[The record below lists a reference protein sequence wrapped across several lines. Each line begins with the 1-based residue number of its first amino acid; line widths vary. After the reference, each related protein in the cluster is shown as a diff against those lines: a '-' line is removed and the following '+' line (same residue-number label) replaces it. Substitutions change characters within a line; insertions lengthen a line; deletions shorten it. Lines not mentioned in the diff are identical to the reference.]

1 MAVRTPNHKLHFCPI
16 DRSPIDP
23 SPPGSCVP
31 AECAPASGRKQ
42 MFTGSA
48 RKLRDTAADW
58 HNLML
63 KWERLGD
70 EGSAAA
76 TRIVNL
82 SVSKRAE
89 KDVDITAEDDT
100 SFVNERS
107 GNEVSSKLYESY
119 KQELALKQTIVKEI
133 AHTSD
138 PDLLLV
144 YLSSWLHQPYIEDNT
159 KLLLES
165 LLLETMHRTLLF
177 AGQMFL
183 YQVHWSKIGF
193 DTAENNLRLEGHSLR
208 LAGGQWSAVPGTGRR
223 CPLLLL
229 LLRRFR
235 HPGVGLALRSFQL
248 LLRQMLHELLLLLRC

>member
-1 MAVRTPNHKLHFCPI
+1 MKSAGKERMVE
-16 DRSPIDP
+16 S
-23 SPPGSCVP
+23 
-31 AECAPASGRKQ
+31 ECAPASGRKQ

-107 GNEVSSKLYESY
+107 GSHAELDKDLQDGCNELMNILEKMAHIVFKMEKISSSVKGVCALEKFQQEQGRSSVSPLFQTWPVTRFDEVSSKLYESY

-165 LLLETMHRTLLF
+165 LLLETMHRTL
-177 AGQMFL
+177 
-183 YQVHWSKIGF
+183 
-193 DTAENNLRLEGHSLR
+193 
-208 LAGGQWSAVPGTGRR
+208 
-223 CPLLLL
+223 
-229 LLRRFR
+229 
-235 HPGVGLALRSFQL
+235 
-248 LLRQMLHELLLLLRC
+248 